1 MKNFKGFITEMT
13 AQQGFQYEKNAAK
26 VLKPLGIV
34 PKNFSPAGAG
44 SDIPDLMIQKDG
56 KQAGCELKITA
67 ASAGSLVMKYDS
79 GKWSIGK
86 PGEKDDEKLFIIEL
100 AKEVGILDRI
110 SREWKNEP
118 LKGTGLSQKT
128 KDELATLSKRERYER
143 DLKLFK
149 DIKGEIPATKIED
162 YYNKKKTYYVNIGTD
177 GFYLLGSSNP
187 LKLKDIP
194 RFGTAAKATYR
205 ARVQYKGK
213 DNYQFTFEMQFSV
226 PAGKRSPYNIA
237 PVTSKNNV
245 NIASSLDVAWFV
257 SS

>member
-1 MKNFKGFITEMT
+1 M
-13 AQQGFQYEKNAAK
+13 
-26 VLKPLGIV
+26 
-34 PKNFSPAGAG
+34 
-44 SDIPDLMIQKDG
+44 
-56 KQAGCELKITA
+56 
-67 ASAGSLVMKYDS
+67 
-79 GKWSIGK
+79 
-86 PGEKDDEKLFIIEL
+86 
-100 AKEVGILDRI
+100 
-110 SREWKNEP
+110 
-118 LKGTGLSQKT
+118 
-128 KDELATLSKRERYER
+128 
-143 DLKLFK
+143 
-149 DIKGEIPATKIED
+149 
-162 YYNKKKTYYVNIGTD
+162 NIGTD